1 MIIELKDISKAVNG
15 RPVLK
20 EINWHIGSED
30 TWLLTGAAG
39 SGKTLLLRI
48 VLGLEKADSGSVN
61 LLGDYKYASVNA
73 GVVFQE
79 DRLCGQFSAVE
90 NVAMVNER
98 LSEMVAEEELGK
110 FLKEEELYV
119 PVSSLDP
126 VTRRIVVIIRA
137 CIIPSDVLLMDEPFR
152 GMEEGLTPIS
162 GTRPGTRASYLPS
175 AAGKGW
181 NSAAGLTSA
190 AELKGDAGRT
200 GVPAGAPSADFTKLG
215 PASAERCF
223 RQRLPLF

>member
-79 DRLCGQFSAVE
+79 DRLCEQFSALE

-98 LSEMVAEEELGK
+98 LSEMVAGEELER
-110 FLKEEELYV
+110 FLPRERLTV
-119 PVSSLDP
+119 PVCELDA
-126 VTRRIVVIIRA
+126 VERRLVVMIRA
-137 CIIPSDVLLMDEPFR
+137 CIIPSDLLLLDEPFR
-152 GMEEGLTPIS
+152 GMDSGLRDRVIS
-162 GTRPGTRASYLPS
+162 YIRDK
-175 AAGKGW
+175 AGHKGIVFVQQDD
-181 NSAAGLTSA
+181 SGL
-190 AELKGDAGRT
+190 EFCRKFVL
-200 GVPAGAPSADFTKLG
+200 
-215 PASAERCF
+215 
-223 RQRLPLF
+223 